1 MEELTDQG
9 FVDLF
14 HYMRDT
20 GLYAFSELI
29 DNWKWLAQCGDMC
42 ANHEY
47 IIEQVYGILSDY
59 KGTPAN
65 TLLLT
70 KRVLLY
76 IKTIEESVG
85 SIESLYISEQAKYYL
100 SLVKDTMQQ

>member
-1 MEELTDQG
+1 
-9 FVDLF
+9 
-14 HYMRDT
+14 
-20 GLYAFSELI
+20 
-29 DNWKWLAQCGDMC
+29 MC